1 MRRIAR
7 VSMVLALGI
16 SIGCGGDEP
25 TTPTP
30 TATQDVRF
38 VLELTAPSGANGA
51 LLFEVAGGA
60 VADLRALSS
69 SGGQIFFRDAGGSTV
84 RVAFVSTIAA
94 GGLLSFRPTEGA
106 QASDYSATVLEV
118 AGLDNSLQS
127 TSGYS
132 LAVVRQGG

>member
-1 MRRIAR
+1 MTRIAR
-7 VSMVLALGI
+7 VSIVLTLGI

-25 TTPTP
+25 TSTT
-30 TATQDVRF
+30 TLDVRF
-38 VLELTAPSGANGA
+38 VLELTAPSGASGA

-60 VADLRALSS
+60 VSDLRPLSS
-69 SGGQIFFRDAGGSTV
+69 PGGQIFFRDVGGSTL

-94 GGLLSFRPTEGA
+94 GGLLSFRPTDGA

-118 AGLDNSLQS
+118 AGIDNSLQS

>member
-1 MRRIAR
+1 MTRIAR

-25 TTPTP
+25 TT
-30 TATQDVRF
+30 TATTQDVRF

-60 VADLRALSS
+60 VTDLRPLSS
-69 SGGQIFFRDAGGSTV
+69 SGGQIFFRDVGGSTV

-118 AGLDNSLQS
+118 AGLDNSLES

>member
-1 MRRIAR
+1 MTRIAR

-16 SIGCGGDEP
+16 SIGCGDEP
-25 TTPTP
+25 TTST
-30 TATQDVRF
+30 TLEVRF
-38 VLELTAPSGANGA
+38 VLELTAPSGASGA

-60 VADLRALSS
+60 VSDLRPLSS
-69 SGGQIFFRDAGGSTV
+69 PGGQIFFRDVGGSTL

-94 GGLLSFRPTEGA
+94 GGLLSFRPTDGA

>member
-1 MRRIAR
+1 MTRIAR

-30 TATQDVRF
+30 TTTQDIRF

-60 VADLRALSS
+60 VTDLRPLSS
-69 SGGQIFFRDAGGSTV
+69 SGGQIFFRDTGGSTV
-84 RVAFVSTIAA
+84 RVAF
-94 GGLLSFRPTEGA
+94 RPAEGA

-118 AGLDNSLQS
+118 AGLDNGLQS

>member
-1 MRRIAR
+1 MTRIAR

-25 TTPTP
+25 TTPT
-30 TATQDVRF
+30 TTQDVRF

-60 VADLRALSS
+60 VTDLRALSS
-69 SGGQIFFRDAGGSTV
+69 SGGQIFFRDVGGSTV

-94 GGLLSFRPTEGA
+94 GGLLSFRPAEGA